1 MIKPNFRHEING
13 KKLATAIAQDY
24 KTNEILMLAFIDEE
38 AFNKTMETK
47 KAHYYSTSR
56 DAIWFKG
63 EESGH
68 IQSVKE
74 ILFDC
79 DKDAV
84 IFKIEQIGGACHTGH
99 YSCFY
104 QKGNSLRRKTEFAE
118 HLIFNLRQLFFV
130 LLCIYFQKTEYAQR
144 TYLAGTFL

>member
-24 KTNEILMLAFIDEE
+24 ETNEILMLAFIDDE
-38 AFNKTMETK
+38 AYTK
-47 KAHYYSTSR
+47 SVQTGNAHYYSTSR
-56 DAIWFKG
+56 NKIWFKG

-68 IQSVKE
+68 VQKIRE

-79 DKDAV
+79 DMDAV
-84 IFKIEQIGGACHTGH
+84 IFKIEQTGGACHTGH

-104 QKGNSLRRKTEFAE
+104 RKVSEDCEKLEDIGRLTFDPDE
-118 HLIFNLRQLFFV
+118 
-130 LLCIYFQKTEYAQR
+130 IYGK
-144 TYLAGTFL
+144 

>member
-24 KTNEILMLAFIDEE
+24 ETNEILMLAFIDDE
-38 AFNKTMETK
+38 AYTK
-47 KAHYYSTSR
+47 SVQTGNAHYYSTSR
-56 DAIWFKG
+56 NKIWFKG

-68 IQSVKE
+68 VQKIRE

-79 DKDAV
+79 DMDAI
-84 IFKIEQIGGACHTGH
+84 IFKIEQTGGACHTGH

-104 QKGNSLRRKTEFAE
+104 RKVSEDREKLEDIGRLTFDPDE
-118 HLIFNLRQLFFV
+118 
-130 LLCIYFQKTEYAQR
+130 IYGK
-144 TYLAGTFL
+144 

>member
-24 KTNEILMLAFIDEE
+24 QTNEILMVAFIDEE
-38 AFNKTMETK
+38 AFDKTIESG

-56 DAIWFKG
+56 NAIWFKG

-68 IQSVKE
+68 IQIVKG
-74 ILFDC
+74 IFFDC
-79 DKDAV
+79 DKDAI
-84 IFKIEQIGGACHTGH
+84 IFKIEQKGGACHTGY

-104 QKGNSLRRKTEFAE
+104 QKLSADAKELENVGKLV
-118 HLIFNLRQLFFV
+118 FNPEE
-130 LLCIYFQKTEYAQR
+130 IYNE
-144 TYLAGTFL
+144 

>member
-1 MIKPNFRHEING
+1 MNG

-104 QKGNSLRRKTEFAE
+104 QKLSEDGRELEDIGKQV
-118 HLIFNLRQLFFV
+118 FNPDE
-130 LLCIYFQKTEYAQR
+130 IYKE
-144 TYLAGTFL
+144 

>member
-24 KTNEILMLAFIDEE
+24 ETNEILMLAFIDDE
-38 AFNKTMETK
+38 AYTQSIQTGN
-47 KAHYYSTSR
+47 AHYYSTSR
-56 DAIWFKG
+56 DKIWFKG

-68 IQSVKE
+68 VQKIRE

-79 DKDAV
+79 DMDAV
-84 IFKIEQIGGACHTGH
+84 IFKIEQTGGACHTGH

-104 QKGNSLRRKTEFAE
+104 RKVSEDREKLEDIGRLTFDPDE
-118 HLIFNLRQLFFV
+118 
-130 LLCIYFQKTEYAQR
+130 IYGK
-144 TYLAGTFL
+144 

>member
-13 KKLATAIAQDY
+13 KQLATAIAQDY
-24 KTNEILMLAFIDEE
+24 ETNEILMLAFIDEE
-38 AFNKTMETK
+38 AYDKTIETG

-56 DAIWFKG
+56 DTIWYKG

-68 IQSVKE
+68 IQKVKE

-79 DKDAV
+79 DKDAI
-84 IFKIEQIGGACHTGH
+84 IFKIEQTGGACHTGH

-104 QKGNSLRRKTEFAE
+104 QKLSDDNNCLEEIDKKV
-118 HLIFNLRQLFFV
+118 FNPEE
-130 LLCIYFQKTEYAQR
+130 IY
-144 TYLAGTFL
+144 

>member
-13 KKLATAIAQDY
+13 QKLATAIAQDY
-24 KTNEILMLAFIDEE
+24 ETGEILMLAFINEE
-38 AFNKTMETK
+38 SYEKTIETG

-68 IQSVKE
+68 TQEVKE

-79 DKDAV
+79 DKDAI
-84 IFKIEQIGGACHTGH
+84 IFKIKQNGGACHTGH

-104 QKGNSLRRKTEFAE
+104 QKLSDDNTQLEDVGKQV
-118 HLIFNLRQLFFV
+118 FNPDEV
-130 LLCIYFQKTEYAQR
+130 Y
-144 TYLAGTFL
+144 

>member
-24 KTNEILMLAFIDEE
+24 ETNEILMLAFIDDE
-38 AFNKTMETK
+38 AYTK
-47 KAHYYSTSR
+47 SVQTGNAHYYSTSR
-56 DAIWFKG
+56 NKIWFKG

-68 IQSVKE
+68 VQKIRE

-79 DKDAV
+79 DMDAV
-84 IFKIEQIGGACHTGH
+84 IFKIEQTGGACHTGH

-104 QKGNSLRRKTEFAE
+104 RKVSEDREKLEDIGRLTFDPDE
-118 HLIFNLRQLFFV
+118 
-130 LLCIYFQKTEYAQR
+130 IYGK
-144 TYLAGTFL
+144 

>member
-24 KTNEILMLAFIDEE
+24 ETNEILMLAFIDDE
-38 AFNKTMETK
+38 AYTK
-47 KAHYYSTSR
+47 SVQTGNAHYYSTSR
-56 DAIWFKG
+56 NKIWFKG

-68 IQSVKE
+68 VQKIRE

-79 DKDAV
+79 DMDAV
-84 IFKIEQIGGACHTGH
+84 IFKIEQTGGACHTGH

-104 QKGNSLRRKTEFAE
+104 RKVSEDREKLEDIGRLTFDPDE
-118 HLIFNLRQLFFV
+118 
-130 LLCIYFQKTEYAQR
+130 IYGE
-144 TYLAGTFL
+144 

>member
-13 KKLATAIAQDY
+13 KKLATAIVQDY

-38 AFNKTMETK
+38 AFDKTIETG

-56 DAIWFKG
+56 NAIWFKG

-68 IQSVKE
+68 TQQVKE

-79 DKDAV
+79 DKDAI
-84 IFKIEQIGGACHTGH
+84 IFKIEQKGGACHTGH

-104 QKGNSLRRKTEFAE
+104 QKLSQDGENLEE
-118 HLIFNLRQLFFV
+118 IEDVIFNPDD
-130 LLCIYFQKTEYAQR
+130 IYN
-144 TYLAGTFL
+144 